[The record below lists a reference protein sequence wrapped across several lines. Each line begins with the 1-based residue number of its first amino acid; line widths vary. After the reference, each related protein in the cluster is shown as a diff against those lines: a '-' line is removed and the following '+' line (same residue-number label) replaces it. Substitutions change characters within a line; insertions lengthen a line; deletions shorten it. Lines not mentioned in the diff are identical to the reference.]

1 MLHLK
6 SRAKCQKTVNFIFI
20 HLWTHA
26 SLKVCVI
33 HFSFSEMSLYLMLN
47 YTYLSFL
54 KIIQDLLFINTHA
67 GKYAAFKTEYHMTTS
82 PHRHL
87 LYQRTVSY
95 PFDVYPSVSYMY
107 TQKIVCIFL
116 WMCAVSWRRWKAALK
131 GLPCFVFD
139 ILWIKW

>member
-1 MLHLK
+1 M
-6 SRAKCQKTVNFIFI
+6 NFIVV

-26 SLKVCVI
+26 PLKVCVI
-33 HFSFSEMSLYLMLN
+33 HFSFSEMSLNLMLN

-54 KIIQDLLFINTHA
+54 KTIQDLLFINTHA

-82 PHRHL
+82 PQPHL

-95 PFDVYPSVSYMY
+95 PFDVHPFGSYMY

-116 WMCAVSWRRWKAALK
+116 
-131 GLPCFVFD
+131 
-139 ILWIKW
+139 